1 MASDGV
7 ALTTAAGPTFTVD
20 VIHKANGKVGVRLLD
35 GARPYP
41 YLVLNR
47 LDINAGNN
55 QIGHRISRVL
65 LPPA

>member
-1 MASDGV
+1 M
-7 ALTTAAGPTFTVD
+7 
-20 VIHKANGKVGVRLLD
+20 IHKANGKVAVRLLD

-55 QIGHRISRVL
+55 QIGHRITRVL